1 MPYQVEPVELQ
12 ALTQQACLHSHDH
25 HQIVLGLQGYTEFTI
40 DGIQNKV
47 SKGQGVM
54 VTAGSA
60 HKFRGTKQNK
70 ILVFN
75 LPLKNHF
82 FSTDIYQR
90 ILPLLSNPGYFQLD
104 QQIQNVITRLAIEIS
119 HHPYDTL
126 LKRACGDTLLCLLEH
141 HFLPIYQNIN
151 NKNSHKKFNLELLN
165 QYVTSRLEET
175 ITVAN
180 LASHVFLGE
189 SQFYARFKRQTGKTP
204 LRYVTGLRIE
214 HAKTLLVESEERLE
228 QVAYHCGFASQSSF
242 THVFRRL
249 TGYSPGQYR
258 KTQFSS

>member
-12 ALTQQACLHSHDH
+12 SLTQQACLHSHDH

-47 SKGQGVM
+47 SRGQGVM

-60 HKFRGTKQNK
+60 HKFRGTRQNK
-70 ILVFN
+70 ILVLN
-75 LPLKNHF
+75 LPQENHF

-90 ILPLLSNPGYFQLD
+90 ILPLLSKPGYFRLD
-104 QQIQNVITRLAIEIS
+104 QQIQDLITRLAVEIS
-119 HHPYDTL
+119 HRPYDKL
-126 LKRACGDTLLCLLEH
+126 LKRACGDTLLCLLER
-141 HFLPIYQNIN
+141 HFLPIYQNTS
-151 NKNSHKKFNLELLN
+151 NKNSGKKFNLELLN
-165 QYVTSRLEET
+165 QYVTSRLEEN
-175 ITVAN
+175 ITVAD

-189 SQFYARFKRQTGKTP
+189 SQFYARFKQQTGKTP
-204 LRYVTGLRIE
+204 LRYVTELRVNQ
-214 HAKTLLVESEERLE
+214 AKTLLTNNNKSLE
-228 QVAYHCGFASQSSF
+228 QIAQHCGFASQSSF

-258 KTQFSS
+258 KSQYSY